1 MRRTRIAGLLAAS
14 LAASLAALAGP
25 AAAASLAVEV
35 DGVEPGAGRVFVAL
49 CTGSLAEES
58 CRIGQ
63 SGPAAGQSLRFGF
76 SEVPPGTYAVAAFQD
91 LDGDGRLGRT
101 GLGLPTEP
109 YGFSNGAGRRGRPDF
124 AGAAIRLA
132 EPGTALRVRLTRALP
147 AR

>member
-1 MRRTRIAGLLAAS
+1 MRGPLALVALL
-14 LAASLAALAGP
+14 ALAGP
-25 AAAASLAVEV
+25 VSAADLAIEV

-63 SGPAAGQSLRFGF
+63 NGPASAPSLRFGF
-76 SEVPPGTYAVAAFQD
+76 TDVPPGSYAVAAFQD

-101 GLGLPTEP
+101 QLGLPTEP

-124 AGAAIRLA
+124 AAAAFRLA
-132 EPGTALRVRLTRALP
+132 GPGASLRVRLARALP

>member
-1 MRRTRIAGLLAAS
+1 MRRAPLA
-14 LAASLAALAGP
+14 AALAAAVLAGGLT
-25 AAAASLAVEV
+25 AAAAAADLSVEV

-63 SGPAAGQSLRFGF
+63 SGPAAAQSLRFGF
-76 SEVPPGTYAVAAFQD
+76 TEVPPGTYAVAAFQD

-124 AGAAIRLA
+124 AAAAFRLPEA
-132 EPGTALRVRLTRALP
+132 GTALRVRLTRALP

>member
-1 MRRTRIAGLLAAS
+1 VRRLLLAVAAALSLSGPAVAAGLTI
-14 LAASLAALAGP
+14 
-25 AAAASLAVEV
+25 EV

-49 CTGSLAEES
+49 CTGSLAEEA

-63 SGPAAGQSLRFGF
+63 SGPAAGPSLRFGF
-76 SEVPPGTYAVAAFQD
+76 ADVPPGTYAVAAFQD

-101 GLGLPTEP
+101 PLGLPTEP

-124 AGAAIRLA
+124 AAAAFRLP
-132 EPGTALRVRLTRALP
+132 EPGTALRVRLTRAVA

>member
-1 MRRTRIAGLLAAS
+1 MRRLLLAVAAALSLSGPAVAAS
-14 LAASLAALAGP
+14 LS
-25 AAAASLAVEV
+25 VEV

-63 SGPAAGQSLRFGF
+63 SGPAVAQSLRFGF
-76 SEVPPGTYAVAAFQD
+76 SDVPPGTYAVAAFQD
-91 LDGDGRLGRT
+91 VDGDGRLGRT

-124 AGAAIRLA
+124 AAAAFRLP
-132 EPGTALRVRLTRALP
+132 EPGTALRVRLTRAVA

>member
-1 MRRTRIAGLLAAS
+1 MRGS
-14 LAASLAALAGP
+14 LALVALLALAGSAS
-25 AAAASLAVEV
+25 AADLAIEV

-49 CTGSLAEES
+49 CTGSLAEEA

-63 SGPAAGQSLRFGF
+63 NGPASGPSLRFGF
-76 SEVPPGTYAVAAFQD
+76 TGVPPGSYAVAAFQD

-101 GLGLPTEP
+101 PLGLPTEP

-124 AGAAIRLA
+124 AAAAFRLP
-132 EPGTALRVRLTRALP
+132 EPGASLRVRLTRALP

>member
-1 MRRTRIAGLLAAS
+1 MTVLSAAS
-14 LAASLAALAGP
+14 LAAVP
-25 AAAASLAVEV
+25 AAAADLAVEV

-63 SGPAAGQSLRFGF
+63 SGPAAAASLRFGF
-76 SEVPPGTYAVAAFQD
+76 TGVPPGTYAVAAFQD

-101 GLGLPTEP
+101 PLGLPTEP

-132 EPGTALRVRLTRALP
+132 EPGTALRVRLTRALL

>member
-1 MRRTRIAGLLAAS
+1 MRSALSAAALS
-14 LAASLAALAGP
+14 AAALAALAAP
-25 AAAASLAVEV
+25 AAAADLSVEV

-49 CTGSLAEES
+49 CTGSLAEEA

-63 SGPAAGQSLRFGF
+63 SGPAAGPTLRFGF
-76 SEVPPGTYAVAAFQD
+76 TEVPPGTYAVAAFQD

-124 AGAAIRLA
+124 ASAAFRLP
-132 EPGTALRVRLTRALP
+132 EPGTSLRVRLTRALP

>member
-1 MRRTRIAGLLAAS
+1 MRRVLLAAALAI
-14 LAASLAALAGP
+14 LAAPAEAADL
-25 AAAASLAVEV
+25 SVEV

-49 CTGSLAEES
+49 CTGSLAEEA

-63 SGPAAGQSLRFGF
+63 SGPAAGPSLRFGF
-76 SEVPPGTYAVAAFQD
+76 SDVPPGTYAVAAFQD

-101 GLGLPTEP
+101 SLGLPTEP

-124 AGAAIRLA
+124 SAAAFRLL
-132 EPGTALRVRLTRALP
+132 EPGANLRVRLTRALP

>member
-1 MRRTRIAGLLAAS
+1 MRRDFLA
-14 LAASLAALAGP
+14 LAALLAAGP
-25 AAAASLAVEV
+25 AAAADLAVEV

-63 SGPAAGQSLRFGF
+63 SGPAAGPSLRFGF
-76 SEVPPGTYAVAAFQD
+76 TGVPPGTYAVAAFQD

-124 AGAAIRLA
+124 SGAALRLA
-132 EPGTALRVRLTRALP
+132 EPGTSVRVRLTRALP

>member
-1 MRRTRIAGLLAAS
+1 MRRALLAAAFVV
-14 LAASLAALAGP
+14 LAAPAFVAAP
-25 AAAASLAVEV
+25 AIAADLSVEV

-63 SGPAAGQSLRFGF
+63 SGPAAAQSLRFGF
-76 SEVPPGTYAVAAFQD
+76 TEVPPGTYAVAAFQD

-124 AGAAIRLA
+124 AAAAFRLP

>member
-1 MRRTRIAGLLAAS
+1 MRAAFLAAF
-14 LAASLAALAGP
+14 LAAALAVLAAPAP
-25 AAAASLAVEV
+25 AAAADLSVEV

-49 CTGSLAEES
+49 CTGSLAEEA

-63 SGPAAGQSLRFGF
+63 SGPAAAPSLRFGF
-76 SEVPPGTYAVAAFQD
+76 TDVPPGTYAVAAFQD

-124 AGAAIRLA
+124 AGAAFRLP
-132 EPGTALRVRLTRALP
+132 EPGTSLRVRLTRALP

>member
-1 MRRTRIAGLLAAS
+1 MRRALLV
-14 LAASLAALAGP
+14 LATGAALAGP
-25 AAAASLAVEV
+25 AAAAGLSVEV

-49 CTGSLAEES
+49 CIGSLAEEA

-63 SGPAAGQSLRFGF
+63 SGPAAGPVLGFGF
-76 SEVPPGTYAVAAFQD
+76 ADVPPGTYAVAAFQD

-101 GLGLPTEP
+101 PLGLPTEP

-124 AGAAIRLA
+124 SAAAFRLA
-132 EPGTALRVRLTRALP
+132 EPGTSVRVRLTRALP